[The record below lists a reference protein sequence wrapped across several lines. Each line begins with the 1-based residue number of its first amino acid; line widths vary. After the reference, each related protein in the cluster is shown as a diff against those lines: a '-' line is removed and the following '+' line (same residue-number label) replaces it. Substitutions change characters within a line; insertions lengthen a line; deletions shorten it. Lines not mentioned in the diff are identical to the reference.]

1 MSTLEATVSMLE
13 TMPEEARIQVLE
25 FTQALFTSFKP
36 ANPFKSVA
44 SEDVFS
50 DLKISREQNENGESM
65 NMKSALEGLGRQ
77 HGFI

>member
-13 TMPEEARIQVLE
+13 TMPEDARIQVLE

-36 ANPFKSVA
+36 ANPFKSIS
-44 SEDVFS
+44 SENVLS
-50 DLKISREQNENGESM
+50 DLKLSREQSENGECLD
-65 NMKSALEGLGRQ
+65 MKEALREMGRQ